1 MKNKL
6 NLKRWLSI
14 LLAVIFVVPAALS
27 LTGVISIRAVL
38 SDSMAPKI
46 NVGDVVVTA
55 NWQKPGL
62 NEVAIYH
69 QRDISGDVK
78 QDVVHRVITISSAG
92 EYQFKGDNNEAI
104 DALTVDKKDIVG
116 TVFMK
121 VPFIGGLFTPVGL
134 ISLVLFIGGL
144 YAVLLGIR
152 KFRQQQ
158 NEAE

>member
-1 MKNKL
+1 ML
-6 NLKRWLSI
+6 PAVLSI
-14 LLAVIFVVPAALS
+14 F
-27 LTGVISIRAVL
+27 GVISIRAVL

-55 NWQKPGL
+55 NWQTPGL

-69 QRDISGDVK
+69 QRDTSGAIK
-78 QDVVHRVITISSAG
+78 QDVVHRVITISSEG
-92 EYQFKGDNNEAI
+92 DYQFKGDNNESI
-104 DALTVDKKDIVG
+104 DALVVDGEDIVG

-121 VPFIGGLFTPVGL
+121 VPMIGGLFTPVGI
-134 ISLVLFIGGL
+134 ISIVLFAGGV

-158 NEAE
+158 NEEA

>member
-1 MKNKL
+1 MKNKSAL
-6 NLKRWLSI
+6 RRWLSI
-14 LLAVIFVVPAALS
+14 LLAAVFVLPAVLSIF
-27 LTGVISIRAVL
+27 GVISIRAVL

-55 NWQKPGL
+55 NWQTPGL

-69 QRDISGDVK
+69 QRDTSGAIK
-78 QDVVHRVITISSAG
+78 QDVVHRVITISMEG
-92 EYQFKGDNNEAI
+92 DYQFKGDNNESI
-104 DALTVDKKDIVG
+104 DALVVAREDIVG

-121 VPFIGGLFTPVGL
+121 VPMIGGLFTPVGI
-134 ISLVLFIGGL
+134 ISIVLFAGGV

-158 NEAE
+158 NEEA